1 MGLVIG
7 VLGDFGGDSA
17 VSGTIRARIEMG
29 TDSFPFVVRLA
40 VPLPR
45 STSKSHS
52 CGRSL
57 KIASDVPIYLES
69 ETSPVLLGHPCDL
82 QAM

>member
-7 VLGDFGGDSA
+7 VVDDFGDNSA
-17 VSGTIRARIEMG
+17 VSGTIPARIETG
-29 TDSFPFVVRLA
+29 TDSFPIVVRLA

-45 STSKSHS
+45 STNKSQS

-69 ETSPVLLGHPCDL
+69 EIPPVFLAQNYDL
-82 QAM
+82 QAT